1 LSWKVNSFGCI
12 EECLDDG
19 SFILNSTYDLS
30 IDYFAVLGVHYGACE
45 KTVKMM
51 YRKMARRYHPDVSTI
66 HDAQKKFQD
75 ISAAYEI
82 LKKHRDAYCIAHE
95 RHKKSASNYRNQ
107 AKSQTDSATS
117 KARYSE
123 PPSNSDSHSEGSSR
137 QTYRAQHPIDGKD
150 RVITYPLTLRYAIR
164 LLKLGSF
171 YIPGL
176 KVKMK
181 FSREAFEGKTF
192 RLKGKGY
199 SGLFGGKKG
208 DFLVRF
214 DIKLDSVRFQLEA
227 GDIYGVF
234 SVPTCFL
241 QEGKKVAL
249 ESPSGRLSF
258 TVPISYSPNDFIKVP
273 AMGLPA
279 DELLSA
285 GDFYAR
291 LVTT

>member
-1 LSWKVNSFGCI
+1 M
-12 EECLDDG
+12 
-19 SFILNSTYDLS
+19 NSTYDLS

-45 KTVKMM
+45 TTVKMM

-66 HDAQKKFQD
+66 HDAQKRFQD
-75 ISAAYEI
+75 ISFAYEI
-82 LKKHRDAYCIAHE
+82 LKKHRDAYCRDHE
-95 RHKKSASNYRNQ
+95 RHKKSASSNRNQ
-107 AKSQTDSATS
+107 AKSQADSAGS
-117 KARYSE
+117 KARESGQS
-123 PPSNSDSHSEGSSR
+123 PGSDYRQQSEGYS
-137 QTYRAQHPIDGKD
+137 QHAYRTQQPIDGKD

-181 FSREAFEGKTF
+181 FTREAFEGKTF
-192 RLKGKGY
+192 RLEGKGY

-214 DIKLDSVRFQLEA
+214 NIKLDSVKYQLED

-234 SVPTCFL
+234 SVPSMLL
-241 QEGKKVAL
+241 QEGKSLEL
-249 ESPSGRLSF
+249 ESPSGRLNF
-258 TVPISYSPNDFIKVP
+258 TVPMSYSPNDYIKVQ

-279 DELLSA
+279 DELLPA

-291 LVTT
+291 LVAV

>member
-1 LSWKVNSFGCI
+1 
-12 EECLDDG
+12 
-19 SFILNSTYDLS
+19 LNSTYDLS
-30 IDYFAVLGVHYGACE
+30 IDYFAVIGVHYGACE

-82 LKKHRDAYCIAHE
+82 LKKHRDAYCIDHE
-95 RHKKSASNYRNQ
+95 RHKKRVSSRRSQ
-107 AKSQTDSATS
+107 AKSQTDSAAS

-123 PPSNSDSHSEGSSR
+123 PSPKSGSYNEGRQQSQDYSR
-137 QTYRAQHPIDGKD
+137 QTYRAQKPIDGKD
-150 RVITYPLTLRYAIR
+150 RIITYPLTLRYAIR

-192 RLKGKGY
+192 RLEGKGY

-214 DIKLDSVRFQLEA
+214 DIKLDTARFQLEA

-234 SVPTCFL
+234 SVPSGLL
-241 QEGKKVAL
+241 QAGKKVEIEA
-249 ESPSGRLSF
+249 PSGRLNF
-258 TVPISYSPNDFIKVP
+258 TVPTSYSANDYIKVP

-291 LVTT
+291 LVMV

>member
-1 LSWKVNSFGCI
+1 M
-12 EECLDDG
+12 DDG
-19 SFILNSTYDLS
+19 CLILNSTYDLS
-30 IDYFAVLGVHYGACE
+30 IDYFAVIGVHYGACE

-66 HDAQKKFQD
+66 HDAQKRFQD

-82 LKKHRDAYCIAHE
+82 LKKHRDAYCIDYE
-95 RHKKSASNYRNQ
+95 RHKKSVSSHRSQ
-107 AKSQTDSATS
+107 AKSQTDSAAS
-117 KARYSE
+117 KARNSE
-123 PPSNSDSHSEGSSR
+123 PPPNSDSHYKGRQQSQGYSR
-137 QTYRAQHPIDGKD
+137 QTYRTQKPIDGKD
-150 RVITYPLTLRYAIR
+150 RIIVYPLTLRYAIR

-192 RLKGKGY
+192 RLEGKGY

-214 DIKLDSVRFQLEA
+214 NIRLDSVRFQLEA

-234 SVPTCFL
+234 SVPTGLL
-241 QEGKKVAL
+241 QEGKKVEL
-249 ESPSGRLSF
+249 EAPSGRLSF
-258 TVPISYSPNDFIKVP
+258 TVPISYSPNDYIKVP

-291 LVTT
+291 LVTA

>member
-1 LSWKVNSFGCI
+1 
-12 EECLDDG
+12 LDDG
-19 SFILNSTYDLS
+19 CLILNSTYDLS
-30 IDYFAVLGVHYGACE
+30 IDYFAVIGVHYGACE

-66 HDAQKKFQD
+66 HDAQKRFQD

-82 LKKHRDAYCIAHE
+82 LKKHRDAYCIDHE
-95 RHKKSASNYRNQ
+95 RHKRSVSSHRSQ
-107 AKSQTDSATS
+107 AKSQTDSAAR

-123 PPSNSDSHSEGSSR
+123 PPPKSDSHSENRQQSEGYSW
-137 QTYRAQHPIDGKD
+137 QTYRTRKPIDGKD
-150 RVITYPLTLRYAIR
+150 RIITYPLTLRYAIR

-192 RLKGKGY
+192 RLEGKGY
-199 SGLFGGKKG
+199 GGLFGGKNG

-214 DIKLDSVRFQLEA
+214 NIKLDNVRFQLEA

-234 SVPTCFL
+234 SVPTSLL
-241 QEGKKVAL
+241 QEGKKVKL
-249 ESPSGRLSF
+249 ESPSGWLNF
-258 TVPISYSPNDFIKVP
+258 TVPISYSPSDYIKVP

-291 LVTT
+291 LVTA